1 MKSIFLRELL
11 WRKSIILILILLLL
25 TLKQCIKQKKKHDN
39 FQFLAKHTR
48 ISFGTVNKINNIDI
62 SFKNEPSKDLMN
74 NFS

>member
-1 MKSIFLRELL
+1 MEKKHNPYPDFIALDFEAMY
-11 WRKSIILILILLLL
+11 K
-25 TLKQCIKQKKKHDN
+25 TKKKHHN